1 MTSLLADPAT
11 PETRAHCYR
20 CDKPRLACLCDR
32 IPRIENRTPIVI
44 VQHRRE
50 SRHPLGT
57 VRIADLGLSER
68 KILVVPPHARSDSTL
83 PSWLPAG
90 AGLLYPSA
98 GASDLATL
106 PAEARPSA
114 LVVIDGTWHQAR
126 ALFRDHAWL
135 RELPRYRLAPSEP
148 SRYRIRREPAAHC
161 ISTIEAIV
169 QALALLEPELAGT
182 ERLISAFDGLI
193 DDQLLNAK
201 QRAREP
207 RNRAQRPAGYR
218 ALPRALLENF
228 GNLLVVYG
236 EAVRPEG
243 EPDAETELVHWVAL
257 RVRDAAR
264 FDCVV
269 RPRSGMPSAV
279 RLAHLGLT
287 REEVENGVDLA
298 ELRRRWLDFA
308 LDSDVLAAW
317 NPRTLARFEACLG
330 SATGGVG
337 LKGVYRRVRGGTGD
351 LDGVLSSEDSVMLP
365 DALAESL
372 GKVRGRARIRLEN
385 ALRVVLLLR
394 ERAQHGAAKEKRKVL
409 PPP

>member
-1 MTSLLADPAT
+1 MHGSPAGPRAAVPCPPQGGFSSQISGKREILGLAVAQHQLALPGQRIGDDPVEIH
-11 PETRAHCYR
+11 PRAPNRAEKLEAAEHKA
-20 CDKPRLACLCDR
+20 DALQEQLDR
-32 IPRIENRTPIVI
+32 I
-44 VQHRRE
+44 H
-50 SRHPLGT
+50 
-57 VRIADLGLSER
+57 
-68 KILVVPPHARSDSTL
+68 
-83 PSWLPAG
+83 
-90 AGLLYPSA
+90 
-98 GASDLATL
+98 
-106 PAEARPSA
+106 
-114 LVVIDGTWHQAR
+114 
-126 ALFRDHAWL
+126 
-135 RELPRYRLAPSEP
+135 
-148 SRYRIRREPAAHC
+148 
-161 ISTIEAIV
+161 
-169 QALALLEPELAGT
+169 
-182 ERLISAFDGLI
+182 
-193 DDQLLNAK
+193 DQLLNAK

-243 EPDAETELVHWVAL
+243 EPDAETELVHWEAL